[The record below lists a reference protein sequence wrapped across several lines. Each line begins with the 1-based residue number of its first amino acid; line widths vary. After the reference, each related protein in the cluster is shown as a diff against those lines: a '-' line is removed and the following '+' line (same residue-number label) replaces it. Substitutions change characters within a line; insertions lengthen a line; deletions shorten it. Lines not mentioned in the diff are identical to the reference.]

1 MFWYQHGDS
10 NAVRTGLINSTILYL
25 AKKTYWYCFYTYS
38 FFILSQQLEALRA
51 IWHSCDPSMPPSIWQ
66 ARVIGEHLTHKMWRT
81 DAGHSRGHPCSLEN
95 QNITYVILDLS
106 IDGFPNILDIVN
118 PCFVLQTSRPLSV
131 SFLICASRIRQ
142 TSRLGCSQPNTTFYV
157 FVLANAS
164 QSAPPIV
171 QLKISGRVSHLVLET
186 ITTFPGAKIVL
197 VYISI

>member
-1 MFWYQHGDS
+1 MFETLISDYNTDNWEPGFMAIFVTWQLIVTLDS
-10 NAVRTGLINSTILYL
+10 IRN
-25 AKKTYWYCFYTYS
+25 
-38 FFILSQQLEALRA
+38 
-51 IWHSCDPSMPPSIWQ
+51 SCDAFFEPFPY
-66 ARVIGEHLTHKMWRT
+66 VISRK
-81 DAGHSRGHPCSLEN
+81 GHSPCSKP
-95 QNITYVILDLS
+95 QNLS

-186 ITTFPGAKIVL
+186 ITTFPGAKIVR
-197 VYISI
+197 VHISI